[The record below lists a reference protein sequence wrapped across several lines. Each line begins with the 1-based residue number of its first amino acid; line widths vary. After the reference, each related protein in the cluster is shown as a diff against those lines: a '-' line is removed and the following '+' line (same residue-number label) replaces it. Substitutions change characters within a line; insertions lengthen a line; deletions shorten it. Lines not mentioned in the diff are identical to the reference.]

1 MSKILGCKAEK
12 LNDAIYITEMKGL
25 IKRHSR
31 ADSFSVSNP
40 GLIIRDVG
48 DIGDVVAEGLGP
60 QPLFYSAHNAAGTN
74 S

>member
-1 MSKILGCKAEK
+1 MSMCLGCKTEE
-12 LNDAIYITEMKGL
+12 LDNTIYTTEMKGL

-31 ADSFSVSNP
+31 ADNSSVSNP
-40 GLIIRDVG
+40 GPIIRDVG